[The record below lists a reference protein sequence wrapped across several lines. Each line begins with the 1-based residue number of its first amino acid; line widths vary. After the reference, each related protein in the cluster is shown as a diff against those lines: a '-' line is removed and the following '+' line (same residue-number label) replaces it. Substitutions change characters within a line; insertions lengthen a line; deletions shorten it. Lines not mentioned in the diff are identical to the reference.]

1 MFRLSYALN
10 SIRRKI
16 RYAIQSARNHR
27 SLTLFLIVIL
37 ILVGIFHKEIIYH
50 LYLQT
55 INVKSY
61 RNAITFWSSDYHIS
75 PIQDLK
81 TILIPLGVKF
91 FDKSLSYSCS
101 RTGTCYSP
109 LRILTR
115 KNAENPSKEL
125 AMQFYEFYKDQLEM
139 NLVDAFVC
147 FHPVGMCELYMPFNR
162 TIIIIASTRYE
173 LWRFDP
179 SSWMKLNENLKQIAQ
194 YPKNIIAA
202 NNLYD
207 VEYIRYFTGINAT
220 LLPSF
225 CNYTNVDYNPSREE
239 FLIAPIHVKDFEVL
253 FKKLL
258 RISLQSHSI
267 EVVPIREL
275 YSNYEYSDLAKHP
288 AIIYVPYQVSVMSLF
303 EQYRM
308 NIPLLFPSLDLLT
321 QWHLEFSVVNEK
333 TWDQAWY
340 GTIPNGSRIPGV
352 LSGVPDPNNDR
363 DRTSVRYWLNFS
375 DFYQWPH
382 ITYYDS
388 TDDLVQKLTTT
399 DFPSISKKMK
409 EHNKQLKENL
419 LTKWKEILDNIKRYS
434 PKFY

>member
-1 MFRLSYALN
+1 
-10 SIRRKI
+10 
-16 RYAIQSARNHR
+16 
-27 SLTLFLIVIL
+27 
-37 ILVGIFHKEIIYH
+37 
-50 LYLQT
+50 
-55 INVKSY
+55 
-61 RNAITFWSSDYHIS
+61 
-75 PIQDLK
+75 
-81 TILIPLGVKF
+81 
-91 FDKSLSYSCS
+91 
-101 RTGTCYSP
+101 
-109 LRILTR
+109 
-115 KNAENPSKEL
+115 
-125 AMQFYEFYKDQLEM
+125 M

-179 SSWMKLNENLKQIAQ
+179 SSWTKLNENLKQIAQ
-194 YPKNIIAA
+194 HPKNVIAA

-220 LLPSF
+220 LLPSL
-225 CNYTNVDYNPSREE
+225 CDYTNVDYNPSRKE
-239 FLIAPIHVKDFEVL
+239 FLIAPIHVKHGEIL

-258 RISLQSHSI
+258 SNSLQFHSI
-267 EVVPIREL
+267 QVVAIREL
-275 YSNYEYSDLAKHP
+275 YSNYKYSDLAKHP
-288 AIIYVPYQVSVMSLF
+288 AIVYVPYQVSVMSLF

-321 QWHLEFSVVNEK
+321 QWHLNYSLVNEK

-340 GTIPNGSRIPGV
+340 GIVPNSSHIPGV
-352 LSGVPDPNNDR
+352 LAGVPDPNNDH

-419 LTKWKEILDNIKRYS
+419 LRKWKEILDNIKRYS
-434 PKFY
+434 QKFH